1 MLEVVPELQKDTKN
15 ARTKTKTF
23 FVKNLEN
30 GMKCLTF
37 NIEGKNIEKE
47 LSTRQFR
54 VLLDSL
60 KEAKREFQT
69 FD

>member
-15 ARTKTKTF
+15 AKTKTKKF
-23 FVKNLEN
+23 SMKNLEN
-30 GMKCLTF
+30 GSKCLTL
-37 NIEGKNIEKE
+37 NIEGKIIEKE
-47 LSTRQFR
+47 LSAAQFR
-54 VLLDSL
+54 ELLDSL